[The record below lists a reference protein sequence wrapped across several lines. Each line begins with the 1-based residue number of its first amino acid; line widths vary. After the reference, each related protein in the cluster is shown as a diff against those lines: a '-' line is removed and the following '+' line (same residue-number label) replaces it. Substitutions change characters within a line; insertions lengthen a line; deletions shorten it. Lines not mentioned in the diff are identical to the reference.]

1 MPENC
6 EATFTLTG
14 DLHARPAGALSVAA
28 AQFSSAV
35 QLAVGGGAEVDAK
48 SVLSVMQL
56 GASSGQEVTVRAVG
70 PDAQEAVDTLIGIL
84 SEATKVGDLR
94 FAVVRR
100 AQPGDA
106 LREDLR
112 DPGERVQA
120 AVGDPFGR
128 FVVLRAQC
136 ARRPQERPPPGW
148 VGEEVQVVGGV
159 ARRAARS
166 GVQDGLR
173 APGLR
178 RDADDE
184 HAVARPG
191 AT

>member
-84 SEATKVGDLR
+84 SEATKVGDL
-94 FAVVRR
+94 
-100 AQPGDA
+100 P
-106 LREDLR
+106 
-112 DPGERVQA
+112 
-120 AVGDPFGR
+120 
-128 FVVLRAQC
+128 
-136 ARRPQERPPPGW
+136 
-148 VGEEVQVVGGV
+148 
-159 ARRAARS
+159 
-166 GVQDGLR
+166 
-173 APGLR
+173 
-178 RDADDE
+178 
-184 HAVARPG
+184 
-191 AT
+191 